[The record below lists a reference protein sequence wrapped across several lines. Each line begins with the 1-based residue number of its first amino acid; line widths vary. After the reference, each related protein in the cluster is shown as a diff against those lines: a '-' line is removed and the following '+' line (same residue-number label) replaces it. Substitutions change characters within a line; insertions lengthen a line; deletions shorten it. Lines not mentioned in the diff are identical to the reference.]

1 MSNETYTLKSGE
13 IKNKKNLSYNTVD
26 HHKAQICG
34 IFTYFMNCKK
44 ISNNICLNTTI
55 PKTDEEKNKD
65 IVIDNIENFE
75 DDDIYEEQNF
85 LTPEQAVQILN
96 LFMNTDMMLPVFLAA
111 MLGLRRSE
119 IAGILKD
126 KLNIAERKIKINTVR
141 VRAGKKTIFKKKC
154 KSKTSTRV
162 LYLPQMLLKVI
173 ELDEKRQERNKN
185 TYGEDYIE
193 SKFLCVSDTG
203 KPLSVSHMSKTFK
216 NKFDEFI
223 QQEKAKDPNFTF
235 PYITLHKLRRLNIS
249 VLLANGCILTDVK
262 DNAGHSNIHTTM
274 IYTETYTRGKKEL
287 ADKTDE
293 IYKPLLHLRA
303 N

>member
-1 MSNETYTLKSGE
+1 MS
-13 IKNKKNLSYNTVD
+13 
-26 HHKAQICG
+26 
-34 IFTYFMNCKK
+34 CKK
-44 ISNNICLNTTI
+44 LSMNICLNTTI

-75 DDDIYEEQNF
+75 DDDIYEEEDF
-85 LTPEQAVQILN
+85 LTPEQAIQILN

-111 MLGLRRSE
+111 LVGLRRSE
-119 IAGILKD
+119 IAGALKD
-126 KLNIAERKIKINTVR
+126 KLDLNKRRLIIKTVR
-141 VRAGKKTIFKKKC
+141 VRCGSKTIFKKKC
-154 KSKTSTRV
+154 KSKTSTRI
-162 LYLPQMLLKVI
+162 LYIPQILI
-173 ELDEKRQERNKN
+173 EIIKLDQKRIERNKA

-216 NKFDEFI
+216 NKFDKFMH
-223 QQEKAKDPNFTF
+223 QEKTKDPNFTF

-249 VLLANGCILTDVK
+249 VLLANGCVLTDVK

-274 IYTETYTRGKKEL
+274 IYTETYTQGKKEL

-293 IYKPLLHLRA
+293 IYRPLLHLRA